1 MLLQIT
7 LVLVIIL
14 SNVECQEEVLRCK
27 TKSDQECDF
36 PFTYKGNTYK
46 NCTTDLLNNDSP
58 NPNAWCATETDEDG
72 VMVEE
77 GECDL
82 DSCEYIRKGGFNGG
96 MIGGLIGGLTG
107 ATVGVTC
114 GIMGYMRKNQ
124 KGCYRNNQ
132 V

>member
-1 MLLQIT
+1 
-7 LVLVIIL
+7 
-14 SNVECQEEVLRCK
+14 
-27 TKSDQECDF
+27 
-36 PFTYKGNTYK
+36 
-46 NCTTDLLNNDSP
+46 
-58 NPNAWCATETDEDG
+58 
-72 VMVEE
+72 MVEE

-124 KGCYRNNQ
+124 KGCYKNNRL
-132 V
+132 